1 MPRQVQGLEWAKW
14 AAAPAFARGKPRL
27 SGPQRAG
34 LAFQR
39 KVGRALT
46 HFGPCCRTGSWISY
60 YDHSGPGLAQ
70 PDVVLVL
77 PEGVLVLEIKLKF
90 TLRAIP
96 QLDALYVPLL
106 QHLFPSQPIWRA
118 VLCKHA
124 APEISEFHAFPAVDA
139 ILSDLCQD
147 EAQVAQSATRNAQP
161 AMPILLWPGKY
172 QTHLFL

>member
-1 MPRQVQGLEWAKW
+1 MTRQVQGLEWAKW
-14 AAAPAFARGKPRL
+14 AAAPAFARGKRRL
-27 SGPQRAG
+27 SKPQRAG

-39 KVGRALT
+39 KAGKALT
-46 HFGPCCRTGSWISY
+46 HFGQSCKAGAWISY
-60 YDHSGPGLAQ
+60 RDRVGPGLAQ
-70 PDVVLVL
+70 PDIVLVL

-106 QHLFPSQPIWRA
+106 QYLFPSRPIWRA

-139 ILSDLCQD
+139 TLSDLCQP
-147 EAQVAQSATRNAQP
+147 EVQP
-161 AMPILLWPGKY
+161 PMPVLLWPKV
-172 QTHLFL
+172 TPTLFS

>member
-1 MPRQVQGLEWAKW
+1 MSRQVQGLEWAKW
-14 AAAPAFARGKPRL
+14 AAAPAFARGRRRL
-27 SGPQRAG
+27 SAPQRAG

-39 KVGRALT
+39 KTEKALV
-46 HFGPCCRTGSWISY
+46 HFGQNCKAGPWISY
-60 YDHSGPGLAQ
+60 RDRVGPGLAQ
-70 PDVVLVL
+70 PDIVLVL

-106 QHLFPSQPIWRA
+106 QHLFPSSPIWRA

-139 ILSDLCQD
+139 SLSDLCPH
-147 EAQVAQSATRNAQP
+147 EAQRTKCNAQR
-161 AMPILLWPGKY
+161 AMPVLLWPKI
-172 QTHLFL
+172 TPTLFPNS